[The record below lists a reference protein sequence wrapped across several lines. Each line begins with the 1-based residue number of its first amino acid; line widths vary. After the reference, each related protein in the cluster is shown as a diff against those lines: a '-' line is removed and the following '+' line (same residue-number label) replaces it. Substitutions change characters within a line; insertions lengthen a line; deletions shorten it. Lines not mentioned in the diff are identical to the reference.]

1 MKKRQNGIGED
12 GETTGRRGGI
22 DLNSCMFEKYY
33 LGFCPLDLPALVLA
47 VLILLAI
54 IIHNRRFKKKR
65 EEYFRNASENK
76 EK

>member
-1 MKKRQNGIGED
+1 M
-12 GETTGRRGGI
+12 
-22 DLNSCMFEKYY
+22 NSCMFEKYY